1 MKASIPMRAAAR
13 SRLDPLRR
21 AVTALLIGGLAAPA
35 ALAAEPAFPSRAIAL
50 IVNGGPG
57 SLPDNFARPLAEKLR
72 LALGQPVVVENKPG
86 AGGMVALQALKS
98 APADGHTLAIITNAH
113 AVWNPHVFSKLT
125 YDPKTDLLPISPIAI
140 IPMAMAVNPKLE
152 ARSIEELVALAKQ
165 KPGVLNYASSSP
177 GSPPHVLFE
186 LFQSQAGTQI
196 VHVPYK
202 TGPEALTSV
211 LAGDTQIYMAGTSL
225 LAPMVSDG
233 RLRVLAV
240 SPAVKSATFANVP
253 TLQAKGHD
261 GFESAVWL
269 GLVGNAGVPAAI
281 VERLNREIGAALQDP
296 AILTTFDA
304 QGSLP
309 WHATPAEFSSRIDAD
324 RKLWAPILEQLKLKP
339 N

>member
-1 MKASIPMRAAAR
+1 MRQT
-13 SRLDPLRR
+13 L
-21 AVTALLIGGLAAPA
+21 TALLLGSLAVPA
-35 ALAAEPAFPSRAIAL
+35 AMAADPAYPSRAISL

-57 SLPDNFARPLAEKLR
+57 SLPDNFARPLADKLR
-72 LALGQPVVVENKPG
+72 VALGQPVVVENKPG

-98 APADGHTLAIITNAH
+98 APADGHALAIITNAH

-125 YDPKTDLLPISPIAI
+125 YDPKTDLLPVSPIAI
-140 IPMAMAVNPKLE
+140 IPMAMAVNPKL
-152 ARSIEELVALAKQ
+152 AAGSIEELVALAKQ
-165 KPGVLNYASSSP
+165 KPGVLNFASSSP

-186 LFQSQAGTQI
+186 LFQSQAGTRI

-211 LAGDTQIYMAGTSL
+211 MAGDTQIYMAGTSL
-225 LAPMVSDG
+225 VAPMVNDG

-240 SPAVKSATFANVP
+240 SPAVKSPVFANAP
-253 TLQAKGHD
+253 TLASKGYQ

-269 GLVGNAGVPAAI
+269 GLVSNAGVPAAI
-281 VERLNREIGAALQDP
+281 VERLNREIGLALQDP
-296 AILTTFDA
+296 AILKTFDA

-309 WHATPAEFSSRIDAD
+309 WHATPAEFARRIDAD
-324 RKLWAPILEQLKLKP
+324 RKLWAPILDQLQLKA